1 MKKIWKFLGAA
12 AALACVV
19 PYRVERNNETD
30 ETKCQALLW
39 RAVSRPDETGET
51 RRDVTVTFGFN
62 GILKAAEERLFED
75 DESWCTPSA
84 KEDSAPACPCT
95 AGADAGEAT
104 CETPAQGEDT
114 GSGAGDAAA
123 DTADSADSDDKE

>member
-19 PYRVERNNETD
+19 PYRVERNSDTNET
-30 ETKCQALLW
+30 KFQALLW
-39 RAVSRPDETGET
+39 RAVSRPDESGET

-84 KEDSAPACPCT
+84 AKEDSAPTCPCT
-95 AGADAGEAT
+95 AAADAEEAA
-104 CETPAQGEDT
+104 CAAPAQGEDT
-114 GSGAGDAAA
+114 SCCCT
-123 DTADSADSDDKE
+123 DTPAADSADSDDKE

>member
-1 MKKIWKFLGAA
+1 MKKFWKFLGAA

-19 PYRVERNNETD
+19 PYRVERNSDTD

-39 RAVSRPDETGET
+39 RAVCRPDESGET

-75 DESWCTPSA
+75 DESWCTPAAA
-84 KEDSAPACPCT
+84 KEDSTPVCPC
-95 AGADAGEAT
+95 AAADEAD
-104 CETPAQGEDT
+104 CAAPAQGEDT
-114 GSGAGDAAA
+114 GCCAG
-123 DTADSADSDDKE
+123 SDNKE

>member
-19 PYRVERNNETD
+19 PYRVERNSDTN

-51 RRDVTVTFGFN
+51 HRDVTVTFGFN

-84 KEDSAPACPCT
+84 KEDSAPTCPCT
-95 AGADAGEAT
+95 AADAEEAACT
-104 CETPAQGEDT
+104 DPAQGEDT
-114 GSGAGDAAA
+114 SCCCA
-123 DTADSADSDDKE
+123 DTPAADSADSDDKE